1 MANACNDAYNSAL
14 FTFCNF
20 LLPWSPV
27 LLFAFDG
34 THLVFL
40 EKLFAHKAS
49 LQVKNFLCL
58 AFFFFKQNFELTKFS
73 ANNSKFL
80 AIIKETK

>member
-1 MANACNDAYNSAL
+1 MPTILLLDLAL

-20 LLPWSPV
+20 LLHWSPV

-34 THLVFL
+34 KHLVFL
-40 EKLFAHKAS
+40 EKSFAHKAS

-58 AFFFFKQNFELTKFS
+58 AFF
-73 ANNSKFL
+73 
-80 AIIKETK
+80 